1 MGVGWL
7 FLLLGFG
14 VVGVGVTRDGRHGT
28 MVHGPVVGGATE
40 RGVLMLLLLNDGRW
54 LIPLSHYLSIRR
66 GCRMARLEALIDM
79 GSEGLS
85 PLIEVLLLLLLF
97 LLQKVQSRLHPQILL
112 FFMLILLQGKVIRH
126 GAEALVI
133 PIHDFPCF
141 GQCRQIHPHSYQ
153 WFPSIIPK

>member
-1 MGVGWL
+1 
-7 FLLLGFG
+7 
-14 VVGVGVTRDGRHGT
+14 
-28 MVHGPVVGGATE
+28 
-40 RGVLMLLLLNDGRW
+40 
-54 LIPLSHYLSIRR
+54 
-66 GCRMARLEALIDM
+66 MARLEALIDM

-141 GQCRQIHPHSYQ
+141 G
-153 WFPSIIPK
+153 